1 MKLTE
6 KITKNRYIVLWPVLI
21 FIVLVAVCL
30 GVYGKRLR
38 HDEMTLLQGRVVSAA
53 DIYGAKIEER
63 LKTIEGQ
70 MELVIWQIQEKQLD
84 AEDAVS
90 SLLGLDGVSDAGIV
104 NALGVGHTVS
114 QEDISLPEL
123 GFSGTVKRENATF
136 FHSEDGQLYIMK
148 PILENGTVNTAV
160 FVEYDAEVLYRQLEA
175 YTFDDNAWVVLQDT
189 DGNIICSLGGD
200 NIDYLQAGSNFMDT
214 LSVAGGRASAVRNG
228 LQRQRSAG
236 AQVTFPDGDSRYV
249 AYHHMKNNGWAVL
262 LGVDDAYFA
271 EQISHYSG
279 TIRHLVLSL
288 AGCMVVFMGV
298 VIFLQVM
305 YNHYGRRKSAGL
317 QHLAETDQLT
327 GLYNKVTTER
337 KIKEYFAE
345 NPDSQSLLF
354 VLDIDNF
361 KKINDTMGH
370 AFGDEVLREI
380 GQGLKQQFRASDIIG
395 RAGGDEFVIL
405 LKHITEDQYVIRE
418 AQKLE
423 NFFKGLQ
430 VGKYTKYSVTSSIG
444 CAVFTKDG
452 EDFETLY
459 KMADEALYK
468 AKQRGK
474 NQLAFYKDPEGFG
487 QNV

>member
-90 SLLGLDGVSDAGIV
+90 SLLGVDGVSDAGIV

-114 QEDISLPEL
+114 QEDINLPAL
-123 GFSGTVKRENATF
+123 GFSGTVKRESATF
-136 FHSEDGQLYIMK
+136 FYSEDGQLYIMK
-148 PILENGTVNTAV
+148 PILENGAVNTAV
-160 FVEYDAEVLYRQLEA
+160 LVEYDAEVLCRQLEA
-175 YTFDDNAWVVLQDT
+175 YTFDDNAWVVLQDA

-236 AQVTFPDGDSRYV
+236 AQVIFSDGDSRYV

-262 LGVDDAYFA
+262 FGVDDAYFA

>member
-1 MKLTE
+1 MKLAE
-6 KITKNRYIVLWPVLI
+6 KFTKNRYIVVWPTLI
-21 FIVLVAVCL
+21 FIALVAVCL
-30 GVYGKRLR
+30 GVYGNRLR
-38 HDEMTLLQGRVVSAA
+38 HDETALLQGKVVSAA
-53 DIYGAKIEER
+53 DVYGAKIEGR
-63 LKTIEGQ
+63 LKAIEGQ
-70 MELVIWQIQEKQLD
+70 MELVIWQIQEKQLSADD
-84 AEDAVS
+84 AAR
-90 SLLGLDGVSDAGIV
+90 SLTSLEGVSNAGIV
-104 NALGVGHTVS
+104 NSLGVG
-114 QEDISLPEL
+114 QDINREDINLPAL
-123 GFSGTVKRENATF
+123 GFSGVVKRESASYFYSTA
-136 FHSEDGQLYIMK
+136 GQLYIMK
-148 PILENGTVNTAV
+148 PILENGAVNSAV
-160 FVEYDAEVLYRQLEA
+160 LVEYDTEALYKQLEA
-175 YTFDDNAWVVLQDT
+175 YTFDDNAWVVLQDNS
-189 DGNIICSLGGD
+189 GNIICSLGGD
-200 NIDYLQAGSNFMDT
+200 GTDYLQEGSNFMDT
-214 LSVAGGRASAVRNG
+214 LSAAKGRASTVRNG
-228 LQRQRSAG
+228 LQRQRSGG
-236 AQVTFPDGDSRYV
+236 AQVIFPDDDSRYV
-249 AYHHMKNNGWAVL
+249 AYHYIKINDWSVL
-262 LGVDDAYFA
+262 LGVDDAYFT
-271 EQISHYSG
+271 EQISHYSR
-279 TIRHLVLSL
+279 TVRLFVLSL
-288 AGCMVVFMGV
+288 FGCMLVFMGIV
-298 VIFLQVM
+298 VLNQVM
-305 YNHYGRRKSAGL
+305 YNRYGKRKSAGL

-395 RAGGDEFVIL
+395 RAGGDEFIIL

-444 CAVFTKDG
+444 CAVFTRDG

-459 KMADEALYK
+459 KLADEALYK

>member
-6 KITKNRYIVLWPVLI
+6 KITRNRYTVLWPVLI

-38 HDEMTLLQGRVVSAA
+38 HDEMTLLQGRVVSEA

-70 MELVIWQIQEKQLD
+70 MELVIWQIQKKQLD

-90 SLLGLDGVSDAGIV
+90 SLLSLDGVSDAGIV
-104 NALGVGHTVS
+104 NALGVGHTVG
-114 QEDISLPEL
+114 QEDIDLPAL
-123 GFSGTVKRENATF
+123 GFSGAVKRESATF
-136 FHSEDGQLYIMK
+136 FYSEDGQLYIMK
-148 PILENGTVNTAV
+148 PILENGAVNTAV
-160 FVEYDAEVLYRQLEA
+160 LVEYDAEVLYRQLKA
-175 YTFDDNAWVVLQDT
+175 YTFDDNAWVVLQDIN
-189 DGNIICSLGGD
+189 GNIICSFGGD

-214 LSVAGGRASAVRNG
+214 LSASGGRASTVRNG

-236 AQVTFPDGDSRYV
+236 AQVIFPDDDSRYV

-271 EQISHYSG
+271 EQISRYSG

-288 AGCMVVFMGV
+288 TGCMVVFMGV
-298 VIFLQVM
+298 VIFFQVT
-305 YNHYGRRKSAGL
+305 YNHYGMRKSAGL

-380 GQGLKQQFRASDIIG
+380 GQGLKQLFRASDIIG

-405 LKHITEDQYVIRE
+405 LKHITEDRYVIRE
-418 AQKLE
+418 ARKLE

>member
-90 SLLGLDGVSDAGIV
+90 SLLGVDGVSDAGIV

-114 QEDISLPEL
+114 QEDINLPAL
-123 GFSGTVKRENATF
+123 GFSGTVKRESATF
-136 FHSEDGQLYIMK
+136 FYSEDGQLYIMK
-148 PILENGTVNTAV
+148 PILENGAVNTAV
-160 FVEYDAEVLYRQLEA
+160 LVEYDAEVLCRQLEA
-175 YTFDDNAWVVLQDT
+175 YTFDDNAWVVLQDA
-189 DGNIICSLGGD
+189 DGDIICSLGGD

-236 AQVTFPDGDSRYV
+236 AQVIFSDGDSRYV

-262 LGVDDAYFA
+262 FGVDDAYFA

>member
-90 SLLGLDGVSDAGIV
+90 SLLGVDGVSDAGIV

-114 QEDISLPEL
+114 QEDINLLAL
-123 GFSGTVKRENATF
+123 GFSGTVKRESATF
-136 FHSEDGQLYIMK
+136 FYSEDGQLYIMK
-148 PILENGTVNTAV
+148 PILENGAVDTAV
-160 FVEYDAEVLYRQLEA
+160 LVEYDAEVLCRQLEA
-175 YTFDDNAWVVLQDT
+175 YTFDDNAWVVLQDA

-236 AQVTFPDGDSRYV
+236 AQVIFSDGDSRYV

-262 LGVDDAYFA
+262 FGVDDAYFA

-317 QHLAETDQLT
+317 LHLAETDQLT

>member
-21 FIVLVAVCL
+21 FGVLVAVCL

-38 HDEMTLLQGRVVSAA
+38 HDEMTLLQGRVIGAA

-104 NALGVGHTVS
+104 NALGVGRTVS
-114 QEDISLPEL
+114 QEDINLPAL
-123 GFSGTVKRENATF
+123 GFSGTVKRESATF
-136 FHSEDGQLYIMK
+136 FNSADGQLYIMK
-148 PILENGTVNTAV
+148 PILENGAVNTAV

-175 YTFDDNAWVVLQDT
+175 YTLDDNAWVVLQDT

-214 LSVAGGRASAVRNG
+214 LSAAGGRASAVRNG

-236 AQVTFPDGDSRYV
+236 AQVIFSDGDSRYV

>member
-21 FIVLVAVCL
+21 FGVLVAVCL

-38 HDEMTLLQGRVVSAA
+38 HDEMTLLQGRVVGAA

-90 SLLGLDGVSDAGIV
+90 SLLGLDGVSDVGIV
-104 NALGVGHTVS
+104 NALGVGRTVS
-114 QEDISLPEL
+114 QEDINLPTL
-123 GFSGTVKRENATF
+123 GFSGTVKRESATF
-136 FHSEDGQLYIMK
+136 FNSADGQLYIMK
-148 PILENGTVNTAV
+148 PILENGAVNTAV

-214 LSVAGGRASAVRNG
+214 LSAAGGRASAVRNG

-236 AQVTFPDGDSRYV
+236 AQVIFSDGDSRYV

>member
-90 SLLGLDGVSDAGIV
+90 SLLGLDGVSNAGIV

-114 QEDISLPEL
+114 QEDINLPAL
-123 GFSGTVKRENATF
+123 GFSGTVKRESATF
-136 FHSEDGQLYIMK
+136 FYSEDGQLYIMK
-148 PILENGTVNTAV
+148 PILENGAVNTAV

-189 DGNIICSLGGD
+189 GGNIICSLGGD
-200 NIDYLQAGSNFMDT
+200 DIDYLQAGSNFMDT
-214 LSVAGGRASAVRNG
+214 LSAAGGRASAVRNG

-236 AQVTFPDGDSRYV
+236 AQVIFPDGDSRYV

>member
-21 FIVLVAVCL
+21 FVVLVAVCL

-38 HDEMTLLQGRVVSAA
+38 HDEMTLLQGRVVGAA

-104 NALGVGHTVS
+104 NALGVGRTVS
-114 QEDISLPEL
+114 QEDINLPAL
-123 GFSGTVKRENATF
+123 GFSGTVKRESATF
-136 FHSEDGQLYIMK
+136 FNSADGQLYIMK
-148 PILENGTVNTAV
+148 PILENGAVNTAV

-214 LSVAGGRASAVRNG
+214 LSAAGGRASAVRNG

-236 AQVTFPDGDSRYV
+236 AQVIFPDGDSRYV
-249 AYHHMKNNGWAVL
+249 AYHYMKNNGWAVL

-288 AGCMVVFMGV
+288 VGCMVVFMGV

>member
-6 KITKNRYIVLWPVLI
+6 KITKNRYTVLWPVLI

-30 GVYGKRLR
+30 GVYGNRLR
-38 HDEMTLLQGRVVSAA
+38 HDEMTLLQGRVVSEA

-70 MELVIWQIQEKQLD
+70 MELVIWQIQKKQLD

-90 SLLGLDGVSDAGIV
+90 SLLSLDGVSDAGIV

-114 QEDISLPEL
+114 QEDIDLPAL
-123 GFSGTVKRENATF
+123 GFSGAVKRESATF
-136 FHSEDGQLYIMK
+136 FYSEDGQLYIMK
-148 PILENGTVNTAV
+148 PILENGAVNTAV
-160 FVEYDAEVLYRQLEA
+160 LVEYDAEVLYRQLEA
-175 YTFDDNAWVVLQDT
+175 YTFDDNAWVVLQDIN
-189 DGNIICSLGGD
+189 GNIICSFGGD

-214 LSVAGGRASAVRNG
+214 LSASGGRASTVRNG

-236 AQVTFPDGDSRYV
+236 AQVIFPDDDSRYV

-271 EQISHYSG
+271 EQISRYSG

-288 AGCMVVFMGV
+288 TGCMVVFMGV
-298 VIFLQVM
+298 VIFFQVT
-305 YNHYGRRKSAGL
+305 YNHYGMRKSAGL

-405 LKHITEDQYVIRE
+405 LKHITEDRYVIRE
-418 AQKLE
+418 ARKLE

>member
-30 GVYGKRLR
+30 GVYGKRLK

-104 NALGVGHTVS
+104 NALGVGRTVS
-114 QEDISLPEL
+114 QEDINLPAL
-123 GFSGTVKRENATF
+123 GFSGTVKRESATF
-136 FHSEDGQLYIMK
+136 FNSADGQLYIMK
-148 PILENGTVNTAV
+148 PILENGAVNTAV

-214 LSVAGGRASAVRNG
+214 LSAAGGRASAVRNG

-236 AQVTFPDGDSRYV
+236 AQVIFPDGDSRYV
-249 AYHHMKNNGWAVL
+249 AYHYMKNNGWAVL

-288 AGCMVVFMGV
+288 VGCMVVFMGV

-405 LKHITEDQYVIRE
+405 LKHITEDRYVIRE
-418 AQKLE
+418 ARKLE

>member
-21 FIVLVAVCL
+21 FVVLVAVCL

-38 HDEMTLLQGRVVSAA
+38 HDEMTLLQGRVVGAA

-104 NALGVGHTVS
+104 NALGVGRTVS
-114 QEDISLPEL
+114 QEDINLPAL
-123 GFSGTVKRENATF
+123 GFSGTVKRESATF
-136 FHSEDGQLYIMK
+136 FNSADGQLYIMK
-148 PILENGTVNTAV
+148 PILENGAVNTAV

-214 LSVAGGRASAVRNG
+214 LSAAGGRASAVRNG

-236 AQVTFPDGDSRYV
+236 AQVIFPDGDSRYV
-249 AYHHMKNNGWAVL
+249 AYHYMKNNGWAVL

-288 AGCMVVFMGV
+288 VGCMVVFMGV

-380 GQGLKQQFRASDIIG
+380 GQGLKQQFWASDIIG

>member
-90 SLLGLDGVSDAGIV
+90 SLLGVDGVSDAGIV

-114 QEDISLPEL
+114 QEDINLLAL
-123 GFSGTVKRENATF
+123 GFSGTVKRESATF
-136 FHSEDGQLYIMK
+136 FYSEDGQLYIMK
-148 PILENGTVNTAV
+148 PILENGAVNTV
-160 FVEYDAEVLYRQLEA
+160 VLVEYDAEVLCRQLEA
-175 YTFDDNAWVVLQDT
+175 YTFDDNAWVVLQDA

-236 AQVTFPDGDSRYV
+236 AQVIFSDGDSRYV

-262 LGVDDAYFA
+262 FGVDDAYFA

>member
-6 KITKNRYIVLWPVLI
+6 KFTKNRYTVLWPVLI
-21 FIVLVAVCL
+21 FIILVAVCL

-104 NALGVGHTVS
+104 NALGVGLTVR
-114 QEDISLPEL
+114 QEDINLPAL
-123 GFSGTVKRENATF
+123 GFSGTVKRESATF
-136 FHSEDGQLYIMK
+136 FYSEDGQLYIMK
-148 PILENGTVNTAV
+148 PILENGAVNTAV
-160 FVEYDAEVLYRQLEA
+160 FVQYDAEVLYRQLEA

-236 AQVTFPDGDSRYV
+236 AQVIFPDGDSRYV

-405 LKHITEDQYVIRE
+405 LKHITEDRYVIRE
-418 AQKLE
+418 ARKLE

>member
-21 FIVLVAVCL
+21 FIVLVAICL

-38 HDEMTLLQGRVVSAA
+38 HDEMTLLQGRAVSAA

-70 MELVIWQIQEKQLD
+70 MELVIWQIQKKQLD

-90 SLLGLDGVSDAGIV
+90 SLLSLDGVSDAGIV

-114 QEDISLPEL
+114 QEDIDLPAL
-123 GFSGTVKRENATF
+123 GFSGTVKRESATF
-136 FHSEDGQLYIMK
+136 FYSEDGQLYIMK
-148 PILENGTVNTAV
+148 PILENGVVNTAV
-160 FVEYDAEVLYRQLEA
+160 LVEYDAEVLYRQLEA
-175 YTFDDNAWVVLQDT
+175 YTFDDNAWVVLQDIS
-189 DGNIICSLGGD
+189 GNIICSFGGD

-214 LSVAGGRASAVRNG
+214 LSASGGRASNVRNG

-236 AQVTFPDGDSRYV
+236 AQVIFPDDDSRYV
-249 AYHHMKNNGWAVL
+249 AYHYMKNNGWAVL
-262 LGVDDAYFA
+262 LGVDDTYFA

-298 VIFLQVM
+298 VIFFQVT
-305 YNHYGRRKSAGL
+305 YNHYGMRKSAGL

-405 LKHITEDQYVIRE
+405 LKHITEDRYVIRE
-418 AQKLE
+418 ARKLE

>member
-6 KITKNRYIVLWPVLI
+6 KITKNRYVVLWPVLI

-38 HDEMTLLQGRVVSAA
+38 HDEMTLLQGRVVGAA

-114 QEDISLPEL
+114 QEDINLPAL
-123 GFSGTVKRENATF
+123 GFSGTVKRESATF
-136 FHSEDGQLYIMK
+136 FYSEDGQLYIMK
-148 PILENGTVNTAV
+148 PILENGAVNTAV

-189 DGNIICSLGGD
+189 GGNIICSLGGD
-200 NIDYLQAGSNFMDT
+200 DIDYLQAGSNFMDT
-214 LSVAGGRASAVRNG
+214 LSAAGGRASSVRNG

-236 AQVTFPDGDSRYV
+236 AQVIFPDGDSRYV

>member
-189 DGNIICSLGGD
+189 GGNIICSLGGD

-279 TIRHLVLSL
+279 NIRHLVLSL

-418 AQKLE
+418 ARKLE

>member
-1 MKLTE
+1 
-6 KITKNRYIVLWPVLI
+6 
-21 FIVLVAVCL
+21 
-30 GVYGKRLR
+30 
-38 HDEMTLLQGRVVSAA
+38 
-53 DIYGAKIEER
+53 
-63 LKTIEGQ
+63 
-70 MELVIWQIQEKQLD
+70 
-84 AEDAVS
+84 
-90 SLLGLDGVSDAGIV
+90 
-104 NALGVGHTVS
+104 
-114 QEDISLPEL
+114 
-123 GFSGTVKRENATF
+123 
-136 FHSEDGQLYIMK
+136 MK
-148 PILENGTVNTAV
+148 PILENGAVNTAV
-160 FVEYDAEVLYRQLEA
+160 FVQYDAEVLYRQLEA

-354 VLDIDNF
+354 VLDVDNF

-405 LKHITEDQYVIRE
+405 LKHITEDRYVIRE
-418 AQKLE
+418 ARKLE

>member
-30 GVYGKRLR
+30 GVYGKSLR
-38 HDEMTLLQGRVVSAA
+38 HDEMTLLQGRVVGAA

-104 NALGVGHTVS
+104 NALGVGRTVS
-114 QEDISLPEL
+114 QEDINLPAL
-123 GFSGTVKRENATF
+123 GFSGTVKRESATF
-136 FHSEDGQLYIMK
+136 FNSADGQLYIMK
-148 PILENGTVNTAV
+148 PILENGAVNTAV

-236 AQVTFPDGDSRYV
+236 AQVIFPDGDSRYV

>member
-21 FIVLVAVCL
+21 FGVLVAVCL

-38 HDEMTLLQGRVVSAA
+38 HDEMTLLQGRVVGAA

-104 NALGVGHTVS
+104 NALGVGRTVS
-114 QEDISLPEL
+114 QEDINLPAL
-123 GFSGTVKRENATF
+123 GFSGTVKRESATF
-136 FHSEDGQLYIMK
+136 FNSADGQLYIMK
-148 PILENGTVNTAV
+148 PILENGAANTAV
-160 FVEYDAEVLYRQLEA
+160 FVEYDAEVLCRQLEA

-214 LSVAGGRASAVRNG
+214 LSAAGGRASAVRNG

-236 AQVTFPDGDSRYV
+236 AQVIFPDGDSRYV

>member
-21 FIVLVAVCL
+21 FGVLVAVCL

-38 HDEMTLLQGRVVSAA
+38 HDEMTLLQGRVIGAA

-104 NALGVGHTVS
+104 NALGVGRTVS
-114 QEDISLPEL
+114 QEDINLPAL
-123 GFSGTVKRENATF
+123 GFSGTVKRESATF
-136 FHSEDGQLYIMK
+136 FNSADGQLYIMK
-148 PILENGTVNTAV
+148 PILENGAVNTAV

-214 LSVAGGRASAVRNG
+214 LSAAGGRASAVRNG

-236 AQVTFPDGDSRYV
+236 AQVIFSDGDSRYV

-279 TIRHLVLSL
+279 TIRHFVLSL

>member
-6 KITKNRYIVLWPVLI
+6 KITKNRYIVLWPALI
-21 FIVLVAVCL
+21 FVVLVAVCL

-38 HDEMTLLQGRVVSAA
+38 HDEMTLLQGRVVGAA

-104 NALGVGHTVS
+104 NALGVGRTAS
-114 QEDISLPEL
+114 QEDINLPAL
-123 GFSGTVKRENATF
+123 GFSGTVKRESATF
-136 FHSEDGQLYIMK
+136 FNSADGQLYIMK
-148 PILENGTVNTAV
+148 PILENGAVNTAV

-214 LSVAGGRASAVRNG
+214 LSAAGGRASAVRNG

-236 AQVTFPDGDSRYV
+236 AQVIFSDGDSRYV

-298 VIFLQVM
+298 VIFFQVM

>member
-21 FIVLVAVCL
+21 FGVLVAVCL

-38 HDEMTLLQGRVVSAA
+38 HDEMTLLQGRVVGAA

-104 NALGVGHTVS
+104 NALGVGRTVS
-114 QEDISLPEL
+114 QEDINLPAL
-123 GFSGTVKRENATF
+123 GFSGTVKRESATF
-136 FHSEDGQLYIMK
+136 FNSADGQLYIMK
-148 PILENGTVNTAV
+148 PILENGAVNTAV

-214 LSVAGGRASAVRNG
+214 LSAAGGRASAVRNG

-236 AQVTFPDGDSRYV
+236 AQVIFSDGDSRYV

>member
-21 FIVLVAVCL
+21 FGVLVAVCL

-38 HDEMTLLQGRVVSAA
+38 HDEMTLLQGRVVGAA

-114 QEDISLPEL
+114 QEDINLPAL
-123 GFSGTVKRENATF
+123 GFSGTVKRESATF
-136 FHSEDGQLYIMK
+136 FNSADGQLYIMK
-148 PILENGTVNTAV
+148 PILENGAVNTAV
-160 FVEYDAEVLYRQLEA
+160 FVEYDAEVLCRQLEA

-189 DGNIICSLGGD
+189 DGNIICSLGED

-214 LSVAGGRASAVRNG
+214 LSAAGGRASAVRNG

-236 AQVTFPDGDSRYV
+236 AQVKFSDGDSRYV

-305 YNHYGRRKSAGL
+305 YNHDGRRKSAGL

>member
-21 FIVLVAVCL
+21 FGVLVAVCL

-38 HDEMTLLQGRVVSAA
+38 HDEMTLLQGRVVGAA

-104 NALGVGHTVS
+104 NALGVGRTVS
-114 QEDISLPEL
+114 QEDINLPAL
-123 GFSGTVKRENATF
+123 GFSGTVKRESATF
-136 FHSEDGQLYIMK
+136 FNSADGQLYIMK
-148 PILENGTVNTAV
+148 PILENGAVNTAV

-214 LSVAGGRASAVRNG
+214 LSAAGGRASAVRNG

-236 AQVTFPDGDSRYV
+236 AQVIFSDGDSRYV

-262 LGVDDAYFA
+262 LGVDDAYLA

>member
-21 FIVLVAVCL
+21 FVVLVAVCL

-38 HDEMTLLQGRVVSAA
+38 HDEMTLLQGRVVGAA

-70 MELVIWQIQEKQLD
+70 MELVIWQIQKKQLD

-104 NALGVGHTVS
+104 NALGVGRTVS
-114 QEDISLPEL
+114 QEDINLPAL
-123 GFSGTVKRENATF
+123 GFSGTVKRESATF
-136 FHSEDGQLYIMK
+136 FNSADGQLYIMK
-148 PILENGTVNTAV
+148 PILENGAVNTAV

-189 DGNIICSLGGD
+189 GGNIICSLGGD
-200 NIDYLQAGSNFMDT
+200 DIDYLQAGSNFMDT
-214 LSVAGGRASAVRNG
+214 LSASGGRASAVRNG

-236 AQVTFPDGDSRYV
+236 AQVIFPDDDSRYV

-271 EQISHYSG
+271 EQISRYSG

-298 VIFLQVM
+298 VIFLQVT
-305 YNHYGRRKSAGL
+305 YNHYGMRKSAGL

-430 VGKYTKYSVTSSIG
+430 VGKYTRYSVTSSIG

>member
-236 AQVTFPDGDSRYV
+236 AQVTFPDGASRYV

>member
-21 FIVLVAVCL
+21 FGVLVAVCL

-38 HDEMTLLQGRVVSAA
+38 HDEMTLLQGRVVGAA

-104 NALGVGHTVS
+104 NALGVGRTVS
-114 QEDISLPEL
+114 QEDINLPAL
-123 GFSGTVKRENATF
+123 GFSGTVKRESATF
-136 FHSEDGQLYIMK
+136 FNSADGQLYIMK
-148 PILENGTVNTAV
+148 PILENGAVNTAV

-236 AQVTFPDGDSRYV
+236 AQVIFPDGDSRYV

-288 AGCMVVFMGV
+288 VGCMVVFMGV

-305 YNHYGRRKSAGL
+305 YNYYGRRKSAGL

-337 KIKEYFAE
+337 KIKEYFVE

>member
-38 HDEMTLLQGRVVSAA
+38 HDEMTLLQGRVVGAA

-104 NALGVGHTVS
+104 NALGVGRTVS
-114 QEDISLPEL
+114 QEDINLPAL
-123 GFSGTVKRENATF
+123 GFSGTVKRESATF
-136 FHSEDGQLYIMK
+136 FNSADGQLYIMK
-148 PILENGTVNTAV
+148 PILENGAVNTAV

-214 LSVAGGRASAVRNG
+214 LSAAGGRASAVRNG

-236 AQVTFPDGDSRYV
+236 AQVIFPDGDSRYV
-249 AYHHMKNNGWAVL
+249 AYHYMKNNGWAVL

-288 AGCMVVFMGV
+288 VGCMVVFMGV

>member
-21 FIVLVAVCL
+21 FIVLVAVCF
-30 GVYGKRLR
+30 GVYGKRLK
-38 HDEMTLLQGRVVSAA
+38 HDEMTLLQGRVVGAA

-104 NALGVGHTVS
+104 NALGVGRTVS
-114 QEDISLPEL
+114 QEDINLPAL
-123 GFSGTVKRENATF
+123 GFSGTVKRESATF
-136 FHSEDGQLYIMK
+136 FNSADGQLYIMK
-148 PILENGTVNTAV
+148 PILENGAVNTAV

-236 AQVTFPDGDSRYV
+236 AQVIFPDGDSRYV

-298 VIFLQVM
+298 VIFFQVM

>member
-6 KITKNRYIVLWPVLI
+6 KITKNRYIVLWPALI
-21 FIVLVAVCL
+21 FVVLVAVCL

-38 HDEMTLLQGRVVSAA
+38 HDEMTLLQGRVVGAA

-104 NALGVGHTVS
+104 NALGVGRTVS
-114 QEDISLPEL
+114 QEDINLPAL
-123 GFSGTVKRENATF
+123 GFSGTVKRESATF
-136 FHSEDGQLYIMK
+136 FNSADGQLYIMK
-148 PILENGTVNTAV
+148 PILENGAVNTAV
-160 FVEYDAEVLYRQLEA
+160 FVEYDAEVLYRQMEA

-214 LSVAGGRASAVRNG
+214 LSAAGGRASAVRNG

-236 AQVTFPDGDSRYV
+236 AQVIFPDGDSRYV

>member
-1 MKLTE
+1 
-6 KITKNRYIVLWPVLI
+6 
-21 FIVLVAVCL
+21 
-30 GVYGKRLR
+30 
-38 HDEMTLLQGRVVSAA
+38 
-53 DIYGAKIEER
+53 
-63 LKTIEGQ
+63 
-70 MELVIWQIQEKQLD
+70 
-84 AEDAVS
+84 
-90 SLLGLDGVSDAGIV
+90 
-104 NALGVGHTVS
+104 
-114 QEDISLPEL
+114 
-123 GFSGTVKRENATF
+123 
-136 FHSEDGQLYIMK
+136 MK
-148 PILENGTVNTAV
+148 PILENGAVNTAV

-214 LSVAGGRASAVRNG
+214 LSAAGGRASAVRNG

-236 AQVTFPDGDSRYV
+236 AQVIFSDGDSRYV

-279 TIRHLVLSL
+279 TIRHFVLSL

>member
-6 KITKNRYIVLWPVLI
+6 KITKNRYTVLWPVLI

-38 HDEMTLLQGRVVSAA
+38 HDEMTLLQGRVVSEA

-70 MELVIWQIQEKQLD
+70 MELVIWQIQKKQLD

-90 SLLGLDGVSDAGIV
+90 SLLSLDGVSDAGIV

-114 QEDISLPEL
+114 QEDIDLPAL
-123 GFSGTVKRENATF
+123 GFSGAVKRESATF
-136 FHSEDGQLYIMK
+136 FYSEDGQLYIMK
-148 PILENGTVNTAV
+148 PILENGAVNTAV
-160 FVEYDAEVLYRQLEA
+160 LVEYDAEVLYRQLES
-175 YTFDDNAWVVLQDT
+175 YTFDDNAWVVLQDIN
-189 DGNIICSLGGD
+189 GNIICSFGGD

-214 LSVAGGRASAVRNG
+214 LSASGGRASTVRNG

-236 AQVTFPDGDSRYV
+236 AQVIFPDDDSRYV

-262 LGVDDAYFA
+262 LGVDDTYFA
-271 EQISHYSG
+271 EQISRYSG

-298 VIFLQVM
+298 VIFFQVT
-305 YNHYGRRKSAGL
+305 YNHYGMRKSAGL

-405 LKHITEDQYVIRE
+405 LKHITEDRYVIRE
-418 AQKLE
+418 ARKLE

>member
-21 FIVLVAVCL
+21 FIVFVAVCL

-38 HDEMTLLQGRVVSAA
+38 HDEMTLLQGRVVGAA

-104 NALGVGHTVS
+104 NALGVGRTVS
-114 QEDISLPEL
+114 QEDINLPAL
-123 GFSGTVKRENATF
+123 GFSGTVKRESATF
-136 FHSEDGQLYIMK
+136 FNSADGQLYIMK
-148 PILENGTVNTAV
+148 PILENGAVNTAV

-214 LSVAGGRASAVRNG
+214 LSAAGGRAPAVRNG

-236 AQVTFPDGDSRYV
+236 AQVIFPDGDSRYV

-305 YNHYGRRKSAGL
+305 YNHDGRRKSAGL

>member
-21 FIVLVAVCL
+21 FVVLVAVCL

-104 NALGVGHTVS
+104 NALGVGRTVS
-114 QEDISLPEL
+114 QEDINLPAL
-123 GFSGTVKRENATF
+123 GFSGTVKRESATF
-136 FHSEDGQLYIMK
+136 FNSADGQLYIMK
-148 PILENGTVNTAV
+148 PILKNGAVNTAV

-214 LSVAGGRASAVRNG
+214 LSAARGRASAVRNG
-228 LQRQRSAG
+228 LQRQRSDG
-236 AQVTFPDGDSRYV
+236 AQVKFSDGDSRYV
-249 AYHHMKNNGWAVL
+249 AYHHIKNNGWAVL

-288 AGCMVVFMGV
+288 AGCMLVFMGV
-298 VIFLQVM
+298 VTFLQVM
-305 YNHYGRRKSAGL
+305 YNHYGTRKSAGL

-474 NQLAFYKDPEGFG
+474 NQLVFYKDPEGFG

>member
-104 NALGVGHTVS
+104 NALGVGRTVS
-114 QEDISLPEL
+114 QEDINLPAL
-123 GFSGTVKRENATF
+123 GFSGTVKRESATF
-136 FHSEDGQLYIMK
+136 FNSADGQLYIMK
-148 PILENGTVNTAV
+148 PILENGAVNTAV

-214 LSVAGGRASAVRNG
+214 LSAAGGRASAVRNG

-236 AQVTFPDGDSRYV
+236 AQVIFPDGDSRYV
-249 AYHHMKNNGWAVL
+249 AYHYMKNNGWAVL

-288 AGCMVVFMGV
+288 VGCMVVFMGV

-405 LKHITEDQYVIRE
+405 LKHITEDRYVIRE
-418 AQKLE
+418 ARKLE

>member
-6 KITKNRYIVLWPVLI
+6 KITKNRYTVLWPVLI

-38 HDEMTLLQGRVVSAA
+38 HDEMTLLQGRVVSEA

-70 MELVIWQIQEKQLD
+70 MELVIWQIQKKQLD

-90 SLLGLDGVSDAGIV
+90 SLLSLDGVSDAGIV

-114 QEDISLPEL
+114 QEDIDLPAL
-123 GFSGTVKRENATF
+123 GFSGAVKRESATF
-136 FHSEDGQLYIMK
+136 FYSEDGQLYIMK
-148 PILENGTVNTAV
+148 PILENGAVNTAV
-160 FVEYDAEVLYRQLEA
+160 LVEYDAEVLYRQLEA
-175 YTFDDNAWVVLQDT
+175 YTFDDNAWVVLQDIN
-189 DGNIICSLGGD
+189 GNIICSFGGD

-214 LSVAGGRASAVRNG
+214 LSASGGRASTVRNG

-236 AQVTFPDGDSRYV
+236 AQVIFPDDDSRYV

-262 LGVDDAYFA
+262 LGVDDTYFA
-271 EQISHYSG
+271 EQISRYSG

-298 VIFLQVM
+298 VIFFQVT
-305 YNHYGRRKSAGL
+305 YNHYGMRKSAGL

-405 LKHITEDQYVIRE
+405 LKHITEDRYVIRE
-418 AQKLE
+418 ARKLE

>member
-21 FIVLVAVCL
+21 FVVLVAVCL

-38 HDEMTLLQGRVVSAA
+38 HDEMTLLQGRVVGAA

-70 MELVIWQIQEKQLD
+70 MELVIWQIQKKQLD

-104 NALGVGHTVS
+104 NALGVGRTVS
-114 QEDISLPEL
+114 QEDINLPAL
-123 GFSGTVKRENATF
+123 GFSGTVKRESATF
-136 FHSEDGQLYIMK
+136 FNSADGQLYIMK
-148 PILENGTVNTAV
+148 PILENGAVNTAV

-189 DGNIICSLGGD
+189 SGNIICSLGGD
-200 NIDYLQAGSNFMDT
+200 DIDYLQAGSNFMDT
-214 LSVAGGRASAVRNG
+214 LSASGGRASAVRNG

-236 AQVTFPDGDSRYV
+236 AQVIFPDDDSRYV

-271 EQISHYSG
+271 EQISRYSG

-298 VIFLQVM
+298 VIFLQVT
-305 YNHYGRRKSAGL
+305 YNHYGMRKSAGL

>member
-6 KITKNRYIVLWPVLI
+6 KFAKNRYIVLWPVLI
-21 FIVLVAVCL
+21 FIILVAVCI

-38 HDEMTLLQGRVVSAA
+38 QDEMTLLQGRVVGAA
-53 DIYGAKIEER
+53 DIYGAKIEAQ

-70 MELVIWQIQEKQLD
+70 MELVIWQIREKQLD

-104 NALGVGHTVS
+104 NALGVGLTVS
-114 QEDISLPEL
+114 QKDINLPAL
-123 GFSGTVKRENATF
+123 GFSGTVKRESATF
-136 FHSEDGQLYIMK
+136 FYSGDGRLYIMK
-148 PILENGTVNTAV
+148 PILENGEVNTAV
-160 FVEYDAEVLYRQLEA
+160 LVEYDAEVLYRQLEA
-175 YTFDDNAWVVLQDT
+175 YTLDDNAWVVLQDT
-189 DGNIICSLGGD
+189 GGNIICSLGGD

-214 LSVAGGRASAVRNG
+214 LSAAGGRASAVRNG

-236 AQVTFPDGDSRYV
+236 AQVIFPDGDSRYV

-271 EQISHYSG
+271 EKISHYSG
-279 TIRHLVLSL
+279 TIRRFILSL
-288 AGCMVVFMGV
+288 SGCMVIFMGV

-305 YNHYGRRKSAGL
+305 YNHYGKRKSAGL
-317 QHLAETDQLT
+317 QYLAETDQLT

-345 NPDSQSLLF
+345 NPDTQSLLF
-354 VLDIDNF
+354 VLDIDNY